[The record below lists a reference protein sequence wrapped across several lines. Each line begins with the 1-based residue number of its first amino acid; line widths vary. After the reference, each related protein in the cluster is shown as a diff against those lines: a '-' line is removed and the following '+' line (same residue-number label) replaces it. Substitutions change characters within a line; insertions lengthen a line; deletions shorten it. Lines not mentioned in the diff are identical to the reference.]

1 MSKLWAASK
10 ERGGGEKGCQKY
22 RPGRGKK
29 HINQK
34 GSKKCER
41 RVNGADKACYFSL
54 RKQKSDRRG
63 ISRDRGGGG
72 QNVNKDMFL
81 FYVCEGNIVSLLLAA

>member
-1 MSKLWAASK
+1 MGRLKR
-10 ERGGGEKGCQKY
+10 EGGGEKGCQKY

-54 RKQKSDRRG
+54 RKQKSDRRVL
-63 ISRDRGGGG
+63 SRDWGGGG
-72 QNVNKDMFL
+72 ENVNKD
-81 FYVCEGNIVSLLLAA
+81 V

>member
-1 MSKLWAASK
+1 MGRLKR
-10 ERGGGEKGCQKY
+10 EGGGEGMPKIPSGA
-22 RPGRGKK
+22 RKK

-63 ISRDRGGGG
+63 ISRDWGGGG
-72 QNVNKDMFL
+72 QNVNKDM
-81 FYVCEGNIVSLLLAA
+81 